1 MKLWGFQDIL
11 QTGSVRVISDSIH
24 VVRRLS
30 IRPSGF
36 AEETSDLEGLGSF
49 HRSESFAAEDLSS
62 QDFRKC
68 CWD

>member
-1 MKLWGFQDIL
+1 MVIL
-11 QTGSVRVISDSIH
+11 LTTGLAANYMDLCLPCITH